1 VAINCQVK
9 SQVVSNLL
17 SYFPVISFGSNSIE
31 QSLSFESKKLSD
43 IIGKEGINKDKS
55 ICSSVNKGRR
65 GNIVSIG

>member
-1 VAINCQVK
+1 MK
-9 SQVVSNLL
+9 SQIVSNPL
-17 SYFPVISFGSNSIE
+17 SGFPIISFSSNSIG

-65 GNIVSIG
+65 GNMVSIG